1 MCGQSRL
8 ACSGG
13 EGASSWVMSLGSGPE
28 PLRCAV
34 GLPGCRMGCLHRH
47 RSCSGI
53 VGTMDFVLGM
63 VDAGVV
69 GLGHRQPQLLEY
81 VVLVRLLGSL
91 LLLLRWEGLGLS
103 HNLGLV
109 LLLR

>member
-1 MCGQSRL
+1 
-8 ACSGG
+8 
-13 EGASSWVMSLGSGPE
+13 MSLGSGPE

-63 VDAGVV
+63 VEAEVV
-69 GLGHRQPQLLEY
+69 GLGHRQPQLLGY
-81 VVLVRLLGSL
+81 VVLARLLVSL
-91 LLLLRWEGLGLS
+91 RPLLRWEGLGLT